1 MLAKD
6 ALAAMRGEG
15 NGTLPAPPMIAAAR
29 FFATN
34 VAIGA
39 AGLAETV
46 IGGADSIDA
55 VPAEMIG

>member
-6 ALAAMRGEG
+6 ALAATRGKG
-15 NGTLPAPPMIAAAR
+15 NGTLPAAPMVSAAR

-34 VAIGA
+34 IAIGA

-46 IGGADSIDA
+46 IDGADSIDA
-55 VPAEMIG
+55 IPAEMIG